1 MEFTF
6 KNEGTLLRRDFH
18 ITNWALNAFKSEYD
32 LYINKP
38 AGIYLFYYK
47 MKWRVLL
54 CSALYI

>member
-54 CSALYI
+54 CSAL